1 MVKLISEVRPES
13 CREVREG
20 VGSRVMAFQTEGST
34 DADPEARE
42 GFLEDRGVP
51 SGWSTGK

>member
-42 GFLEDRGVP
+42 GFLED
-51 SGWSTGK
+51 